1 MHIKD
6 TKTNTNTKAKSI
18 DNQCVS
24 SSKRSQFCKKASY
37 LKSIS
42 FLILQKYDYFW
53 NLPKISERICVFHT
67 KNKPVELERKHPN

>member
-1 MHIKD
+1 MHIKG
-6 TKTNTNTKAKSI
+6 TNQDSNTKAKTI

-24 SSKRSQFCKKASY
+24 DNKRFQFCKKAFY

-67 KNKPVELERKHPN
+67 KNRLLR